1 MNEKE
6 KSSALKELFLSSG
19 DGKASMSKVI
29 MFVGLVISSGL
40 LLYQAISKNGDI
52 NTELFIIYI
61 CATLGTN
68 SVNKG
73 ISVYGEMMSKAKN
86 SSLDDMDDYRYRR
99 NYRRDEYEYPGD
111 RMFREEFEERRDSRY
126 DEEDLGPRPQ
136 NY

>member
-6 KSSALKELFLSSG
+6 KSSAIKDLFLSAG

-73 ISVYGEMMSKAKN
+73 ISVYGEMMNKARN
-86 SSLDDMDDYRYRR
+86 SSLEDTNDYRYRR

-111 RMFREEFEERRDSRY
+111 RMYREEFEERRDERY
-126 DEEDLGPRPQ
+126 DDEELGPRPQ

>member
-6 KSSALKELFLSSG
+6 KSSALKDLFLSAG

-73 ISVYGEMMSKAKN
+73 ISVYGEMMNKARN
-86 SSLDDMDDYRYRR
+86 SSLEDTDDYRYRR

-111 RMFREEFEERRDSRY
+111 RMYREEFEERRDERY
-126 DEEDLGPRPQ
+126 DDEELGPRPQ

>member
-6 KSSALKELFLSSG
+6 KSSAIKDLFLSAG

-29 MFVGLVISSGL
+29 MFVGLIISSGL

-73 ISVYGEMMSKAKN
+73 ISVYGEMMNKARN
-86 SSLDDMDDYRYRR
+86 SSLEDTEDYGYRR

-111 RMFREEFEERRDSRY
+111 MMYREEFEERRDERY
-126 DEEDLGPRPQ
+126 DDEELGPRPQ

>member
-1 MNEKE
+1 MKEQEKP
-6 KSSALKELFLSSG
+6 SALKDLFLSSG

-52 NTELFIIYI
+52 NTELFFIYI

-73 ISVYGEMMSKAKN
+73 ISIYGEMRNKSRN
-86 SSLDDMDDYRYRR
+86 SNLDNTEDYRYER
-99 NYRRDEYEYPGD
+99 NYRLDDYEYSDD
-111 RMFREEFEERRDSRY
+111 RTYKEKTEEGSDNKYNEEGLDSR
-126 DEEDLGPRPQ
+126 PK

>member
-6 KSSALKELFLSSG
+6 KSSAIKDLFLSAG

-73 ISVYGEMMSKAKN
+73 ISVYGEMMNKARN
-86 SSLDDMDDYRYRR
+86 SSLEDTDDYRYRR

-111 RMFREEFEERRDSRY
+111 RMYREEFEERRDERY
-126 DEEDLGPRPQ
+126 DDEELGPRPQ

>member
-6 KSSALKELFLSSG
+6 KSSALKDLFLSSG

-29 MFVGLVISSGL
+29 MFVGLIISSGL

-73 ISVYGEMMSKAKN
+73 ISVYGDMMSKARN
-86 SSLDDMDDYRYRR
+86 SSLEDTDDYRYRR
-99 NYRRDEYEYPGD
+99 DYRRDEYEYPGN
-111 RMFREEFEERRDSRY
+111 RMFREEFEERRDNRY

>member
-6 KSSALKELFLSSG
+6 KSSALKDLFLSSG

-29 MFVGLVISSGL
+29 MFVGLIISSGL

-73 ISVYGEMMSKAKN
+73 ISVYGEMMNRARN
-86 SSLDDMDDYRYRR
+86 SSLEDTSDYEYRR
-99 NYRRDEYEYPGD
+99 NYRNDEYEYPGD
-111 RMFREEFEERRDSRY
+111 RMYREEFEERRDERY
-126 DEEDLGPRPQ
+126 DDEELGPRPQ

>member
-6 KSSALKELFLSSG
+6 KSSAIKDLFLSAG
-19 DGKASMSKVI
+19 DGKASMSKVM

-73 ISVYGEMMSKAKN
+73 ISVYGEMMNKARN
-86 SSLDDMDDYRYRR
+86 SSLEDTEDYGYRR

-111 RMFREEFEERRDSRY
+111 RMYREEFEERRDERY
-126 DEEDLGPRPQ
+126 DDEELGPRPQ

>member
-6 KSSALKELFLSSG
+6 KSSALKDLFLSAG

-73 ISVYGEMMSKAKN
+73 ISVYGEMMNKARN
-86 SSLDDMDDYRYRR
+86 SSLEDTDDYRYRR
-99 NYRRDEYEYPGD
+99 NYRNDEYEYPGD
-111 RMFREEFEERRDSRY
+111 RMYREEFEERRDERY
-126 DEEDLGPRPQ
+126 DHEELGPRPQ

>member
-6 KSSALKELFLSSG
+6 KSSALKDLFLSSG

-40 LLYQAISKNGDI
+40 LLYQAISKSGDI

-99 NYRRDEYEYPGD
+99 NYRRDDYEYPAD
-111 RMFREEFEERRDSRY
+111 RMYREEFEERHDNRY

>member
-6 KSSALKELFLSSG
+6 KSSALKDLFLSSG

-73 ISVYGEMMSKAKN
+73 ISVYGEMMNKAKN
-86 SSLDDMDDYRYRR
+86 SSLDDMDDYRYGR

-111 RMFREEFEERRDSRY
+111 RMYREEFEERRDSRY

>member
-6 KSSALKELFLSSG
+6 KSSAIKDLFLSAG

-29 MFVGLVISSGL
+29 MFVGLIISSGL

-73 ISVYGEMMSKAKN
+73 ISVYGEMMNKARN
-86 SSLDDMDDYRYRR
+86 SSLEDTEDYRYRR

-111 RMFREEFEERRDSRY
+111 RMYREEFEERRDERY
-126 DEEDLGPRPQ
+126 DDEELGPRPQ

>member
-6 KSSALKELFLSSG
+6 KSSAIKDLFLSAG

-29 MFVGLVISSGL
+29 MFVGLIISSGL

-73 ISVYGEMMSKAKN
+73 ISVYGEMMNKARN
-86 SSLDDMDDYRYRR
+86 SSLEDTDDYRYRR
-99 NYRRDEYEYPGD
+99 DYRRDEYEYPGD
-111 RMFREEFEERRDSRY
+111 RMYREEFEERRDERY
-126 DEEDLGPRPQ
+126 DDEELGPRPQ

>member
-6 KSSALKELFLSSG
+6 KSSAIKDLFLSAG

-73 ISVYGEMMSKAKN
+73 ISVYSEMMNKARN
-86 SSLDDMDDYRYRR
+86 SSLEDTDDYRYRR

-111 RMFREEFEERRDSRY
+111 RMFREEFEERRDERY
-126 DEEDLGPRPQ
+126 DDEELGPRPQ

>member
-6 KSSALKELFLSSG
+6 KSSAIKDLFLSAG

-73 ISVYGEMMSKAKN
+73 ISVYGEMMNKARN
-86 SSLDDMDDYRYRR
+86 SSLEDTEDYRYRR

-111 RMFREEFEERRDSRY
+111 RMFREEFEERRDERY
-126 DEEDLGPRPQ
+126 DDEELGPRPQ
-136 NY
+136 N

>member
-6 KSSALKELFLSSG
+6 KSSALKDLFLSSG

>member
-6 KSSALKELFLSSG
+6 KSSALKDLFLSAG
-19 DGKASMSKVI
+19 DGKASMSKLI

-40 LLYQAISKNGDI
+40 LLYQAISKGGDI

-73 ISVYGEMMSKAKN
+73 ISVYGEMMNKARN
-86 SSLDDMDDYRYRR
+86 SNLNDIGDYEYRR
-99 NYRRDEYEYPGD
+99 NYRRDDYEYSGD
-111 RMFREEFEERRDSRY
+111 RMYREEFEERNDNRY
-126 DEEDLGPRPQ
+126 GGEDPGPRPQ

>member
-6 KSSALKELFLSSG
+6 KSSAIKDLFLSAG

-73 ISVYGEMMSKAKN
+73 ISVYGEMMNKARN
-86 SSLDDMDDYRYRR
+86 SRLEDTEDYGYRR
-99 NYRRDEYEYPGD
+99 NHRRDEYEYPGD
-111 RMFREEFEERRDSRY
+111 RMYREEFEERRDERY
-126 DEEDLGPRPQ
+126 DDEELGPRPQ

>member
-6 KSSALKELFLSSG
+6 KSSAIKDLFLSAG

-73 ISVYGEMMSKAKN
+73 ISVYGDMMSKARN
-86 SSLDDMDDYRYRR
+86 SSLEDTDDYRYRR
-99 NYRRDEYEYPGD
+99 DYRRDEYEYPGD
-111 RMFREEFEERRDSRY
+111 RMYREEFEERRDERY
-126 DEEDLGPRPQ
+126 DDEELGPRPQ